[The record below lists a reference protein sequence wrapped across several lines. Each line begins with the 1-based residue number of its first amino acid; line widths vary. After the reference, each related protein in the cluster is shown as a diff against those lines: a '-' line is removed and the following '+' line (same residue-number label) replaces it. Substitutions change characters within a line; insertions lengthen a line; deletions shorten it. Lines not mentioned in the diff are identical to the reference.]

1 MTSQLTNALNRILD
15 WIEQHRSYYVKYL
28 QPGLSKDEIDNL
40 VKDLPFQLPLE
51 IYDLYQW
58 RNGAL
63 HEGENLYDKGLI
75 FKPAWSFRPL
85 QEVVKICLE
94 NINKQKH
101 LKNHLMYFSDWK
113 FYGEKFDI
121 LPIFYTIRYYDID
134 CYRSGNLWISKEKDL
149 NPVIF
154 NDFEEGENI
163 LEKYSSITSMM
174 LTIAECYENGI
185 YNKYIFGKYYELEN
199 KIWRKYNSKL
209 REFALQIIQEQ
220 SFSQSAWIYTIYEL
234 IEFKDLRNCQF
245 LIQWLTDLINA
256 YKKPNFII
264 NCIGIDSKIY
274 RKNLNNFD
282 YFQLETG
289 LPKILGE
296 MGDVRAVPI
305 LITALQDNTFFQ
317 NNPFSR
323 ICAAKALG
331 QLKDKRATDPLIEVL
346 RNDWEEARK
355 ISAWAL
361 GEIKALSGAEPLIE
375 ALQDDNKE
383 VRKMARE
390 ALFQIISNFPKVENL
405 IPF

>member
-1 MTSQLTNALNRILD
+1 MTSQLTNALNRILG

-40 VKDLPFQLPLE
+40 VKDLPFQLPSE

-63 HEGENLYDKGLI
+63 HSGENLYDKGLI
-75 FKPAWSFRPL
+75 FKPGWSFRPL

-94 NINKQKH
+94 NINKQKY
-101 LKNHLMYFSDWK
+101 LKIHFMHFSNWK
-113 FYGEKFDI
+113 FSREKFDI

-134 CYRSGNLWISKEKDL
+134 CYRSGNLWINREKGL

-154 NDFEEGENI
+154 NDFEEGENV
-163 LEKYSSITSMM
+163 LNKYSSITSMM
-174 LTIAECYENGI
+174 LTIAECYEDGI
-185 YNKYIFGKYYELEN
+185 YDKYIFGKYYESEN
-199 KIWRKYNSKL
+199 KIWQKYNSEL

-234 IEFKDLRNCQF
+234 IEFKDLRNCQS
-245 LIQWLTDLINA
+245 LIQWLTNLINA
-256 YKKPNFII
+256 YKEPNFKI
-264 NCIGIDSKIY
+264 NFIGIDLKLY
-274 RKNLNNFD
+274 RKNPENFD

-296 MGDVRAVPI
+296 MGDIRAVPI
-305 LITALQDNTFFQ
+305 LITALQDKNFFQ
-317 NNPFSR
+317 KNPFSR

-331 QLKDKRATDPLIEVL
+331 QLKDKRATVPLIEVL
-346 RNDWEEARK
+346 SDDWEETRK

-361 GEIKALSGAEPLIE
+361 GEIGDVRAVKALSQLTEDEDLS
-375 ALQDDNKE
+375 
-383 VRKMARE
+383 VRE
-390 ALFQIISNFPKVENL
+390 AAQKALSKL
-405 IPF
+405 K